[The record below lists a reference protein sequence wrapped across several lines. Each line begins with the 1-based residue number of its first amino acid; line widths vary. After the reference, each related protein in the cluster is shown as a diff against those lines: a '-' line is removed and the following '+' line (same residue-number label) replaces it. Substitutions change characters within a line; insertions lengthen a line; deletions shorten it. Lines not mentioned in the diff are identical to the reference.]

1 MSSFKRL
8 KSLSFTFSSSDA
20 HILYIYSN
28 KDQKIQRLKRD
39 SKSYLLKDEN
49 SIKEMKEKVLEDI
62 EYYVFD
68 PSTFLVGDM
77 RLGEKALTWEKIL
90 DWEELFENS
99 DNKIICVYDLK
110 SLNSDKLEK
119 LVNLHDTSLLQSGDS
134 LLTTSPNLDPDE
146 IPSTVSREF
155 AKKHLDLV
163 ILTLISKKPMCGKE
177 VIEWIHDNLNVLVS
191 TGRIYPLLKDL
202 EEEGYFESKKGIK
215 KREYSVADEN
225 KVKAKIKKEI
235 NGFNSLTSFLNQL
248 MEE

>member
-1 MSSFKRL
+1 MYSS
-8 KSLSFTFSSSDA
+8 KSPKSISFTFTSSNA
-20 HILYIYSN
+20 HILYIYSG
-28 KDQKIQRLKRD
+28 KDQKIQKLKRD

-49 SIKEMKEKVLEDI
+49 SIKEMKERVLEDI

-68 PSTFLVGDM
+68 PAPFLAGNEG
-77 RLGEKALTWEKIL
+77 LGERTLAWEKIF

-99 DNKIICVYDLK
+99 DNKIICVYNLK
-110 SLNSDKLEK
+110 SLNSEKLEK

-134 LLTTSPNLDPDE
+134 LLTTSSNLDPDE
-146 IPSTVSREF
+146 IPSTVNRDF

-163 ILTLISKKPMCGKE
+163 ILTLISKNPMCGKE

-191 TGRIYPLLKDL
+191 TGRIYPLLKNL
-202 EEEGYFESKKGIK
+202 EEEGYFKSNKGIK
-215 KREYSVADEN
+215 KKEYSVADED
-225 KVKAKIKKEI
+225 KVKSKIAKEI